1 MCIKVEDETTV
12 YQGRIE
18 MSEIGVAIRK
28 ARLAK
33 GMTLEEL
40 AGMVGADAG
49 NLSRVERGK
58 QGASQEILAKLFAAL
73 GISLSGVIDAA
84 TMRSGAENTGIPS
97 SSVPVISWGHITQWM
112 ESMQSFKATDAEDWV
127 PCPVQHGPRT
137 FALRVSGE
145 SMLCARSPRSF
156 RPGDFIYVDPDRAV
170 VDGALVVAQLAQGG
184 EPMFRQLFTE
194 GGSRYLKALNDAW
207 PDRIV
212 KLGDGDSI
220 LGVVIF
226 KGEVL

>member
-1 MCIKVEDETTV
+1 
-12 YQGRIE
+12 

-28 ARLAK
+28 ARQAK
-33 GMTLEEL
+33 GLTLEEL

-73 GISLSGVIDAA
+73 GISLSGVIEAA

-112 ESMQSFKATDAEDWV
+112 ENMQSFKVTDAEDWV

-137 FALRVSGE
+137 FALRVTGE
-145 SMLCARSPRSF
+145 SMMCARSPRSF

-170 VDGALVVAQLAQGG
+170 VDGALVVAQMAQGG
-184 EPMFRQLFTE
+184 EATFRQLVME
-194 GGSRYLKALNDAW
+194 GGKRYLKALNESW
-207 PDRIV
+207 PDQIV
-212 KLGDGDSI
+212 RLADEGKI
-220 LGVVIF
+220 VGVVIF